1 MRTAPEPAA
10 REPGNRK
17 TRRKALRLAK
27 KRARQETDLPSSRTQ
42 PAGPLAADGTA
53 QRKPRSAERRDRTL
67 ARGRTQ
73 HAPEVAAPGPREPGA
88 RARSLFEQ
96 RPGAALEHVRAA
108 ARLEREGDLGAAY
121 AAYKTAVTL
130 APGNYALWQALG
142 QCLMRITEAAGAIVA
157 FKRAIALR
165 PDLASLHL
173 ALAQACYRQGDH
185 RAALAA
191 VDRALALRPDLDVAH
206 LEAGGQHQALGHVE
220 EAQRSFR
227 QALALNPR
235 LAEAHYHLA
244 TMGETPA
251 EARADLAALDAII
264 FSRKTP
270 PDQKEAGYFAA
281 AKLHE
286 QLGDHDRAFDAY
298 AQANARVRQRCAFD
312 RAGFVELV
320 DALIEAFRPDVFAAL
335 RPVGSGTRAP
345 VFIVGM
351 PRSGSTLVE
360 QIVASHPAA
369 WARGEYTKMGRI
381 AGLLV
386 GTRSGALKYPQDIA
400 AMEPK
405 SLELMRDGYLFHLL
419 QGRPR
424 QTLRVTDKFL
434 FNFLHLGL
442 IALLFPK
449 AAVIHC
455 RRDPIDTCLS
465 CYVQKFTHAEAMAFT
480 NDLDDLGLYHR
491 YYTRLMEHWRAVLP
505 APMLEVRYEALVEAQ
520 EETSREIVDFI
531 GLDWDDACL
540 RFNESERGVATASAW
555 QVRKP
560 IYTSSVDRWRRYET
574 HIAPL
579 RRALADGAADTA
591 P

>member
-27 KRARQETDLPSSRTQ
+27 KRARQETDLLSSRAQTT
-42 PAGPLAADGTA
+42 DGTA
-53 QRKPRSAERRDRTL
+53 LRKPRSAERRDRIL

-73 HAPEVAAPGPREPGA
+73 HVPEVAATGPREPGA
-88 RARSLFEQ
+88 RVRTLFEQ
-96 RPGAALEHVRAA
+96 RSGAALEHARSA

-130 APGNYALWQALG
+130 APGRFELWQALG

-191 VDRALALRPDLDVAH
+191 VDRALALQPDLDIAH

-220 EAQRSFR
+220 AARQSFR
-227 QALALNPR
+227 RALALNPR
-235 LAEAHYHLA
+235 LVEAHYHLA
-244 TMGETPA
+244 TMSETPA

-286 QLGDHDRAFDAY
+286 QLGDHNSAFEAY
-298 AQANARVRQRCAFD
+298 TQANALVRQRCDFD

-320 DALIEAFRPDVFAAL
+320 DALIEAFRPEVFEAL

-369 WARGEYTKMGRI
+369 WARGEYTKMSRI

-386 GTRSGALKYPQDIA
+386 GTRSGALRYPRDIA

-424 QTLRVTDKFL
+424 ETLRVTDKFL

-455 RRDPIDTCLS
+455 RRNPIDTCLS

-480 NDLDDLGLYHR
+480 NDLSDLGFYHR
-491 YYTRLMEHWRAVLP
+491 HYARLMAHWRAVLP

-531 GLDWDDACL
+531 GLDWDDVCL
-540 RFNESERGVATASAW
+540 RFNESKRGVATASAW

-579 RRALADGAADTA
+579 RRALAGDATDTA